1 MSQKHVA
8 VLMGGW
14 SAEREVSLMSGAQCS
29 AALTRLGYQVTD
41 LDVGRDLGSV
51 LSKLKP
57 DVCFNALHGLGGED
71 GEVQGL
77 LEILQIPYTHS
88 GVTASALAMDKRLT
102 KKILA
107 HAGVPVAIDVDLPP
121 HGLSEH
127 PFQVPYVVKPIRQ
140 GSSVGI
146 VMVEDVS
153 RPLPDALTVKGW
165 AFEQDMMAEVF
176 VPGRELTCAIMGTH
190 DFEIIE
196 ITTERNF
203 YDYTAKYNPG
213 GSLHEIPARIPDAL
227 KGQIQDYARKAHE
240 VLGCRGVTRTD
251 FRFDEEHEGLVV
263 LEINT
268 QPGMTPLSLVPEMAQ
283 ASGMTFDDLINW
295 LMEDASCQR

>member
-165 AFEQDMMAEVF
+165 VFEQDMMAEVF
-176 VPGRELTCAIMGTH
+176 VPGRELTCAIMGKH

>member
-51 LSKLKP
+51 LSELKP

-140 GSSVGI
+140 GSSVSI

-153 RPLPDALTVKGW
+153 RPLPDALTVEGW

-176 VPGRELTCAIMGTH
+176 VPGRELTCAIMGKH

-227 KGQIQDYARKAHE
+227 KGQIQDYARQAHE

>member
-140 GSSVGI
+140 GSSVSI

-153 RPLPDALTVKGW
+153 RPLPDALTVEGW

-176 VPGRELTCAIMGTH
+176 VPGRELTCAIMGKH

-240 VLGCRGVTRTD
+240 LLGCRGVTRTD

>member
-176 VPGRELTCAIMGTH
+176 VPGRELTCAIMGKH

>member
-1 MSQKHVA
+1 M
-8 VLMGGW
+8 
-14 SAEREVSLMSGAQCS
+14 
-29 AALTRLGYQVTD
+29 
-41 LDVGRDLGSV
+41 
-51 LSKLKP
+51 
-57 DVCFNALHGLGGED
+57 
-71 GEVQGL
+71 
-77 LEILQIPYTHS
+77 
-88 GVTASALAMDKRLT
+88 
-102 KKILA
+102 
-107 HAGVPVAIDVDLPP
+107 PVAIDVDLPP

-140 GSSVGI
+140 GSSVSI

>member
-227 KGQIQDYARKAHE
+227 KGQIQDYARQAHE

-295 LMEDASCQR
+295 LMEDASCRR

>member
-176 VPGRELTCAIMGTH
+176 VPGRELTCAIMGKH

-227 KGQIQDYARKAHE
+227 KGQIQDYARQAHE

>member
-29 AALTRLGYQVTD
+29 AALARLGYQVTD
-41 LDVGRDLGSV
+41 IDVGRDLGSV

-121 HGLSEH
+121 HGLSDH
-127 PFQVPYVVKPIRQ
+127 PFEVPYVVKPIRQ

-153 RPLPDALTVKGW
+153 RPLPHELTVEGW
-165 AFEQDMMAEVF
+165 AFDQDMMAEVF
-176 VPGRELTCAIMGTH
+176 VPGRELTCAVMGKQN
-190 DFEIIE
+190 FEIIE

-203 YDYTAKYNPG
+203 YDYTAKYNQG
-213 GSLHEIPARIPDAL
+213 GSVHEIPARITDAL
-227 KGQIQDYARKAHE
+227 KQQIQNYARKAHE
-240 VLGCRGVTRTD
+240 ILGCRGVTRTD

-295 LMEDASCQR
+295 LMEDATCRR

>member
-227 KGQIQDYARKAHE
+227 KGQIQDYARQAHE

>member
-1 MSQKHVA
+1 
-8 VLMGGW
+8 
-14 SAEREVSLMSGAQCS
+14 MSGAQCS

-140 GSSVGI
+140 GSSVSI

-176 VPGRELTCAIMGTH
+176 VPGRELTCAIMGKH

>member
-51 LSKLKP
+51 LSELKP

-227 KGQIQDYARKAHE
+227 KGQIQDYARQAHE